1 MTTFLEYMDAGGWVM
16 WVILALSVAS
26 AAFVIERVIFFAMS
40 GADADALERAFVQSL
55 EGENAGD
62 AKAVTSG
69 RSSLNR
75 LYQSAYS
82 CWDLEDK
89 DMKVMLEGE
98 VRGEIFKWESNLS
111 FLEITAKI
119 SPLLGLLGTVLG
131 MVDMFHTLNIGES
144 VNSAAVTGGIRK
156 ALFTTVAGLTVAIPA
171 IMAHSLLLRCVARA
185 EETLTQGI
193 GFIMKKRF
201 ERKAASCSK

>member
-26 AAFVIERVIFFAMS
+26 AAFVIERVIFFAVS
-40 GADADALERAFVQSL
+40 RTDADALERAFVQSL
-55 EGENAGD
+55 ESGNIGE
-62 AKAVTSG
+62 AKAATFG
-69 RSSLNR
+69 RGSLNR
-75 LYQSAYS
+75 LYQSAYG

-98 VRGEIFKWESNLS
+98 ARGEIFKWESNLS

-131 MVDMFHTLNIGES
+131 MVEMFHTLNIGES

-156 ALFTTVAGLTVAIPA
+156 ALFTTAAGLTVAIPA
-171 IMAHSLLLRCVARA
+171 IMAHGLLLRCVARA
-185 EETLTQGI
+185 EETLTRGI
-193 GFIMKKRF
+193 DFIMKKRF